1 MGGVPVEIGR
11 NDPCPCGSGKKY
23 KRCCQAGPLDL
34 MEEAARRV
42 RRIQDQLE
50 PKLVRFVRSLHGE
63 RCLDEAWEEFACGC
77 DELERDGPEMQL
89 FHPWVIY
96 DWIPELPGRA
106 GRANN
111 LSVARLY
118 LNEHAAELRPEEARF
133 LEKTFTAPISF
144 HDVVEVERGR
154 RLRVRDVILQ
164 SEQDVFE
171 KSGSETLWVGDVI
184 FARVVPYDG
193 VALMIG
199 SGAVALPPIEKQ
211 PILRLRER
219 LRKNVGQPT
228 PEMLLAGAREFRALY
243 LSMRDKVMNPAP
255 PVLNNTDGD
264 PLEFHTITCEVESAD
279 AAFHALK
286 SLAKGEAEED
296 LLHDATFDRDGRLRK
311 VEFGWTKAGNRV
323 HRSWENTVLGQV
335 TIEGTKVTVEVNS
348 AKRAQKIQAEIRKH
362 LGGTARRLTVSIK
375 PLEEALQDYDQIRDT
390 PEEMKRRAA
399 DAAWRAGPEVQE
411 MMRQVLERQWEGWVK
426 EKIPALDGK
435 TPFQAVRTPEG
446 REMVEALLLQ
456 FERSGPEP
464 SGHGYDFNRLR
475 RKLGLRTHEGGPEP
489 TV

>member
-1 MGGVPVEIGR
+1 MEIGR
-11 NDPCPCGSGKKY
+11 NEPCPCGSGKKY
-23 KRCCQAGPLDL
+23 KKCCQIGSLDL

-42 RRIQDQLE
+42 RRIQDQVE
-50 PKLVRFVRSLHGE
+50 PKMVRFVRSLFGE
-63 RCLDEAWEEFACGC
+63 RSLDEAWEEFACGC
-77 DELERDGPEMQL
+77 DELEPDGPEIQL
-89 FHPWVIY
+89 FHPWMIY
-96 DWIPELPGRA
+96 DWIPKVPGRV
-106 GRANN
+106 GRANTRP
-111 LSVARLY
+111 VAQLY
-118 LNEHAAELRPEEARF
+118 LDEHAAELPPEEARY
-133 LEKTFTAPISF
+133 LQRTLTTSISF
-144 HDVVEVERGR
+144 HDVVEVEPGR
-154 RLRVRDVILQ
+154 RLRLRDVLLQ
-164 SEQDVFE
+164 TEQDVFE
-171 KSGSETLWVGDVI
+171 KSGSETLRVGDVI

-193 VALMIG
+193 VALIIG
-199 SGAVALPPIEKQ
+199 SGSVALPPIEKH

-228 PEMLLAGAREFRALY
+228 PEMLLADAREYRALY
-243 LSMRDKVMNPAP
+243 LSIRDKVMNPAP

-286 SLAKGEAEED
+286 WLAKGEAEAD
-296 LLHDATFDRDGRLRK
+296 LLHSATFDRDGRLRK

-323 HRSWENTVLGQV
+323 HKSWENTVLGQV
-335 TIEGTKVTVEVNS
+335 TIEGTKLTVEVNS

-362 LGGTARRLTVSIK
+362 LGGTARKLTVSVK

-399 DAAWRAGPEVQE
+399 EAAWRAGPEIQE

-435 TPFQAVRTPEG
+435 TPFEAVRTPEG

-456 FERSGPEP
+456 FERGGPES
-464 SGHGYDFNRLR
+464 SGLAYDFNRLR
-475 RKLGLRTHEGGPEP
+475 RRLGLRSRERGPEP
-489 TV
+489 TA